1 MASDSRTDDAAT
13 RSVRR
18 AVGQLLS
25 ALSRAVFG
33 VCAVAVGALTLLLAA
48 GTNTGESA
56 SLFAIL
62 GIAAMLV
69 GFATI
74 SRLPKPT
81 GDQSNTDLS
90 VESEQTADTSQ
101 STELDESR

>member
-13 RSVRR
+13 RGVRR

-81 GDQSNTDLS
+81 EKPTDTDHS
-90 VESEQTADTSQ
+90 VETDRSTGPEQP
-101 STELDESR
+101 TETDEPR

>member
-1 MASDSRTDDAAT
+1 MASDSQTDDAAT
-13 RSVRR
+13 HGVRR
-18 AVGQLLS
+18 AVGPLISGLW
-25 ALSRAVFG
+25 RAVFG

-48 GTNTGESA
+48 GTNTGDSTA
-56 SLFAIL
+56 VFAIL
-62 GIAAMLV
+62 GIAAVLV
-69 GFATI
+69 GLGTI

>member
-18 AVGQLLS
+18 AVGQLLA

-48 GTNTGESA
+48 GTNTDESA
-56 SLFAIL
+56 TLFAIL
-62 GIAAMLV
+62 GIAAILV
-69 GFATI
+69 GFVTI

-81 GDQSNTDLS
+81 DEPTDTDLS
-90 VESEQTADTSQ
+90 VETDRPPTDQP
-101 STELDESR
+101 TETDEPR